1 MFLSQGFVMSNSLK
15 QLMSPATTRTTSAA
29 VRQRRPEM
37 RCGIPVRLRHGYQR
51 YDALVVEAS
60 PYDIRATTLMPT
72 TIGQKTGVCWGSE
85 YLAIDIEIPG
95 LVHCVYNSGT
105 KTEIGIATHQC
116 LPDELLFDGSGVQ
129 RTSIRFQCRV
139 PGRVSLPGITGTVS
153 ALVLNYSRKGMCL
166 QVNAVPKTGD
176 TIHFLTGEECGR
188 TKMQSGKL
196 REKMEAVVRWVT
208 AGKDSS
214 LIGCSLPNDYGYKL
228 SGVDV
233 QNSFSFRRS

>member
-1 MFLSQGFVMSNSLK
+1 MNSVV
-15 QLMSPATTRTTSAA
+15 
-29 VRQRRPEM
+29 VRQRRSDL
-37 RCGIPVRLRHGYQR
+37 RCGIPVRLRHGYQK
-51 YDALVVEAS
+51 YDALVIEAS
-60 PYDIRATTLMPT
+60 PYDIRATTGFPT

-95 LVHCVYNSGT
+95 LVHSVYTSGT
-105 KTEIGIATHQC
+105 KIEIGIATHQC

-139 PGRVSLPGITGTVS
+139 PGRVSFPGVTGTVS

-166 QVNAVPKTGD
+166 QVNAVPKVGD
-176 TIHFLTGEECGR
+176 TIQFLMGDECGR
-188 TKMQSGKL
+188 RKMPSDKL
-196 REKMEAVVRWVT
+196 REKLEAVVRWVS

-214 LIGCSLPNDYGYKL
+214 LIGCSLTNDYGYKL

-233 QNSFSFRRS
+233 QSSFSFRRS